1 LEAYLVRARP
11 ELAMKASSGRAHPL
25 FLSGKGGRLSR
36 QALWKIVKTYADRV
50 QLADTVTPHSLRH
63 ACATHMLD
71 GGADIRVV
79 QETLGHARLTTTQ
92 VYTAVSQDRLVE
104 AYGAAHPRAGRRAKC
119 R

>member
-1 LEAYLVRARP
+1 
-11 ELAMKASSGRAHPL
+11 MKS
-25 FLSGKGGRLSR
+25 
-36 QALWKIVKTYADRV
+36 YADRV

-79 QETLGHARLTTTQ
+79 QETLGHTRLTTTQ

-104 AYGAAHPRAGRRAKC
+104 AYRAAHPRAGRRAKC